1 MIKDIRYKF
10 DDFSIAENDNEFS
23 LITNSNEYNYEQKVL
38 FTMMLNFGYIGFEP
52 GIFSVTAKDIVNFWQ
67 YTNQNVLKDYTLEH
81 YYELLNLN
89 QLYTDRIPYLKGE
102 GAFHSN
108 DFAIS
113 VRWMN
118 VDSNMYSEPIAYEQ
132 KGLKLKELE
141 YGDTLGSLFPEY
153 FELYYLV
160 DKANTNWS
168 NWGNKEKYE
177 FLEELDN
184 HTKKRSFEIS
194 DNLMQLLNK
203 HRNVGAK

>member
-1 MIKDIRYKF
+1 MINIEALYLVGGYASYGIP
-10 DDFSIAENDNEFS
+10 FSAIASS
-23 LITNSNEYNYEQKVL
+23 LIST
-38 FTMMLNFGYIGFEP
+38 
-52 GIFSVTAKDIVNFWQ
+52 
-67 YTNQNVLKDYTLEH
+67 
-81 YYELLNLN
+81 
-89 QLYTDRIPYLKGE
+89 
-102 GAFHSN
+102 SN

-203 HRNVGAK
+203 HRNEGAK